1 MAERSIRKLPQT
13 VVDRIAAGEVITR
26 PSRVVTELIDNALD
40 AGASAIEIEV
50 AGGGTERIAVSDDG
64 CGMARADAERA
75 IDRHTTSKLDPADD
89 AAIGRIDTLGF
100 RGEALASIAACATVS
115 IVTSDGR
122 AVGTKLHH
130 EPRAD
135 EPTVT
140 DAGRAQGTT
149 VTVTN
154 LFDTMPARR
163 QSLAGAATEF
173 RRIVD
178 RVTAYALCRPEVRF
192 TLRHDGTE
200 TLSTTGRGVTD
211 ALLGI
216 YDREVA
222 SHASTFDHERA
233 VTVGETEESVDVSID
248 GALVSPA
255 IDRSRKDHIRVAVNG
270 RPVLNGAIETAV
282 REGYGPRLPSERFP
296 IAVVRLDVPPALVDP
311 NVHPAKETVGLV
323 GEDAIGPALTDAID
337 TALSSGDDRRAS
349 AVVTDL
355 DTAIETGRPASRFDE
370 LSVIGTFRSLYLLC
384 EADDELIVID
394 QHAAHERVN
403 YERLRAAFDGRPIET
418 AELDPPATV
427 SLSPTARATLDAH
440 AEAIA
445 ELGYD
450 VEPFDDSTVRVKTVP
465 APFGRT
471 ATATSIRDAVG
482 SIASDGSGTDP
493 REELLAELA
502 CHPSIKAG
510 DELSAEATQALIDRL
525 GECTDPYRCPHGRP
539 TMTTLSEASLASAF
553 DRQATRFQ

>member
-1 MAERSIRKLPQT
+1 MVERSIRRLPQT

-26 PSRVVTELIDNALD
+26 PSRVVTELVDNALD
-40 AGASAIEIEV
+40 AGASTIDIEV
-50 AGGGTERIAVSDDG
+50 DGDGTERIAVSDDG
-64 CGMARADAERA
+64 RGMARVDAERA
-75 IDRHTTSKLDPADD
+75 IDRHTTSKLNPADD
-89 AAIGRIDTLGF
+89 GSIDQVDTLGF
-100 RGEALASIAACATVS
+100 RGEALASIAACATIS
-115 IVTSDGR
+115 IVTSDGS
-122 AVGTKLHH
+122 AVGTEVHH

-135 EPTVT
+135 ESTVT

-149 VTVTN
+149 VTVTD

-163 QSLAGAATEF
+163 QSLSGAATEF

-178 RVTAYALCRPEVRF
+178 RVTAYALCRPDVRF
-192 TLRHDGTE
+192 TLRHDGSE
-200 TLSTTGRGVTD
+200 TLSTTGRGFTD

-222 SHASTFDHERA
+222 SHASAFDHERTI
-233 VTVGETEESVDVSID
+233 TVAETGASVDVSID

-255 IDRSRKDHIRVAVNG
+255 IDRSRKDHIRIAVNG
-270 RPVLNGAIETAV
+270 RPVSNGAIETAV
-282 REGYGPRLPSERFP
+282 REGYGPRLPSGRFP
-296 IAVVRLDVPPALVDP
+296 IAVVCLDVPPTLVDP

-323 GEDAIGPALTDAID
+323 CEDAIGSALTDAID

-349 AVVTDL
+349 AVSTDL
-355 DTAIETGRPASRFDE
+355 ETAVETATPASRFDE

-384 EADDELIVID
+384 EADDELVVID

-403 YERLRAAFDGRPIET
+403 YERLRAAFDGHAIEI

-427 SLSPTARATLDAH
+427 SLSPTERATLDAH

-445 ELGYD
+445 DLGYT
-450 VEPFDDSTVRVKTVP
+450 VEPFDDSTVRVTAVP

-471 ATATSIRDAVG
+471 ATAASIRDAVG
-482 SIASDGSGTDP
+482 SVAEDGSAADP

-510 DELSAEATQALIDRL
+510 DELSPEAAQALIDRL
-525 GECTDPYRCPHGRP
+525 GECADPYRCPHGRP

-553 DRQATRFQ
+553 DRQTTRFR